1 MIAAA
6 GGVLLLAAGYGLAA
20 CGGDGDGDAT
30 GTTTTL
36 ATTLTVD
43 TDTTLATTP
52 PLETTTG
59 TTTLVTPPVETT
71 TTLAT
76 TTTLE
81 QEERTEI
88 RIVVVNGQPKG
99 GIVRK
104 TVRKSAPV
112 VLVVQS
118 DVADEVHLHGYD
130 ISKDVEAGGIARI
143 SFRATVPGRF
153 EVELEGRGVQI
164 ADVTVRP

>member
-1 MIAAA
+1 MVRVRRNVIVAS

-20 CGGDGDGDAT
+20 CGGDGGDASD
-30 GTTTTL
+30 TT
-36 ATTLTVD
+36 AA
-43 TDTTLATTP
+43 TTLATTP

-59 TTTLVTPPVETT
+59 TTTLVTPSVETT

-81 QEERTEI
+81 QEEPTEI

-104 TVRKSAPV
+104 TLRRGDPV
-112 VLVVQS
+112 VLVVES
-118 DVADEVHLHGYD
+118 DVADEVHIHGYD
-130 ISKDVEAGGIARI
+130 ISKDVEVGGTARI

-164 ADVTVRP
+164 ADLTVLP